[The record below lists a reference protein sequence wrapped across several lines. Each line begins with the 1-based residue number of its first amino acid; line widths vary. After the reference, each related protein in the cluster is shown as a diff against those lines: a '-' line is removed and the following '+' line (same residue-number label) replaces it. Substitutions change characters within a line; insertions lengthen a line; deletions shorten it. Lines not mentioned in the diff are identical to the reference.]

1 MRRVQRMWRSSDH
14 AMPRE
19 VELLAL
25 STRHVNEGSCA
36 GKAELREGKAGC
48 RPACARSQR
57 PTRKSARNLATCST
71 RAATSTDGV
80 LRPSRSRE
88 LQQRRRSTGCTGG
101 APKARSLLLSS
112 HGRQPGDVVGC
123 GRGSTGRAT
132 SRAARLREC
141 RRGDGRAQLDR
152 VYKANTA
159 PEPSARKVKK
169 KCISREPDRLPTV
182 ESVRSK
188 YRGGQT
194 WQLAFL
200 FLDGRTRHLTRLR
213 LTGSRGSEAEAAED
227 AAAGAATRV
236 VAPARIQSR

>member
-1 MRRVQRMWRSSDH
+1 MPIRAPAQRGGAESRKGWVQASWCTTTASLHTRRVLWPPAAHEQRPARTGRFDHHVGRSSS
-14 AMPRE
+14 E
-19 VELLAL
+19 
-25 STRHVNEGSCA
+25 SCNSEGA
-36 GKAELREGKAGC
+36 A
-48 RPACARSQR
+48 PAA
-57 PTRKSARNLATCST
+57 
-71 RAATSTDGV
+71 
-80 LRPSRSRE
+80 
-88 LQQRRRSTGCTGG
+88 GG
-101 APKARSLLLSS
+101 APRARSLLLPSR
-112 HGRQPGDVVGC
+112 GRRPGNVVGC

-182 ESVRSK
+182 ESVPSK